1 MPNFTISKKN
11 IYKLLSSSL
20 LLFTVFTLVNC
31 ETENVKT
38 DYSKPGLVIPKSNES
53 IGNKPVDLGP
63 VIDSIKLLDLKS
75 IYFIPSNQPL
85 GFPSIAVGDVVVNGN
100 TRNKISLTNSGWT
113 HPSVL
118 YFETAW
124 NGYHYWCAITPY
136 PNSDPQYENPHIFCS
151 NDGITWNEPI
161 NIVNPIN
168 YSPIGLA
175 YSSDV
180 NLMFNDGSLYCYW
193 RDNGIS
199 INGLNSRAL
208 MVKKSSDGVN
218 WTPKEL
224 VASWSSGIDVIAP
237 SIVKNE
243 KKYYCYGV
251 CVSEALSGSYYT
263 QYCIRR
269 AVSENE
275 LGFTIDRNKGY
286 DLINIEGRP
295 WGIKQEPWHTDVQK
309 IGNVWLMLVT
319 TTDNGQYGANGALF
333 MGYSLDGKNFSFNNK
348 PICNSIGTYKSGF
361 VPTYDRQN
369 KRIKIQLWRAQ
380 VANNWQVFY
389 DEFLINIS

>member
-1 MPNFTISKKN
+1 MLNFAISKKS

-20 LLFTVFTLVNC
+20 LLFTIFTLTNC
-31 ETENVKT
+31 ETENIKT
-38 DYSKPGLVIPKSNES
+38 NYSKPDVVIPKSNES
-53 IGNKPVDLGP
+53 IGNMPVELGP

-85 GFPSIAVGDVVVNGN
+85 VFPSIAVGDIVLNNN

-151 NDGITWNEPI
+151 NDGITWNEPT

-168 YSPIGLA
+168 YSPLGLA

-218 WTPKEL
+218 WTSNEL

-251 CVSEALSGSYYT
+251 STGETTPGSYYT
-263 QYCIRR
+263 QYSIRR
-269 AVSENE
+269 AVSESGLN
-275 LGFTIDRNKGY
+275 FTVDRNKGY
-286 DLINIEGRP
+286 ELINIEGRP
-295 WGIKQEPWHTDVQK
+295 WGNKQEPWHADVQK

-319 TTDNGQYGANGALF
+319 TTDNGQYGSNGSLF

-348 PICNSIGTYKSGF
+348 PICNSNGTYKSGF

-380 VANNWQVFY
+380 VTNNWQIFY
-389 DEFLINIS
+389 DEFLININ